1 MSLKTPIAPRASPQI
16 LSDIPFR
23 KPWICP
29 GYMLLAPPL
38 NQPLHGTMEI
48 HGSFHVFILSHAC
61 LSITHADDYN
71 CVNRYSI
78 GVWGQI
84 CQTVKLKSL
93 PNVLC
98 THVCYYLKQWEY
110 FYEFLMFTMV
120 AIATKNKLAYLFK
133 KPNDTH
139 SVSRLC

>member
-23 KPWICP
+23 KSWICP
-29 GYMLLAPPL
+29 GYLLLAPPL

-71 CVNRYSI
+71 CVNGHSI
-78 GVWGQI
+78 W
-84 CQTVKLKSL
+84 CLRPNL
-93 PNVLC
+93 PNCQIKITTKC
-98 THVCYYLKQWEY
+98 TMYTCMLQVKTVRV
-110 FYEFLMFTMV
+110 FL
-120 AIATKNKLAYLFK
+120 
-133 KPNDTH
+133 
-139 SVSRLC
+139 